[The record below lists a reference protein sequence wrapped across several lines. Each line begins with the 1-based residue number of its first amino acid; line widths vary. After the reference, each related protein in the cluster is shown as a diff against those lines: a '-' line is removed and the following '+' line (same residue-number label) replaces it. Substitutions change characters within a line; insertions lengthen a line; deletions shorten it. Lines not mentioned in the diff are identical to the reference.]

1 MGVVR
6 IDGMPFVVVRC
17 RTASACPWHPRASV
31 QTYVVQHAAV
41 QTRRA
46 ARCPP
51 CPMMLLSCQSKS
63 RTRMAA
69 QYSVLQRCCTPL
81 VQQPGAG
88 AGAPAAVTRQ
98 PLGTRPSVDHHW
110 TRRVTW
116 CTMYYTVQF
125 FSWSRALPYGWP
137 YVRCPIGPRLAG
149 SPAPVAPLAARGV
162 GLARSPLWAHGC
174 MCAPSLSA
182 LSLSSSDLRLYAEHD
197 SPGVRAAITKD
208 PAARHPCWHSGSAG
222 TYCWHQWGALKA
234 HVHDVHDVLHAHC
247 YNVCLTHAADQLI
260 RHWHH

>member
-1 MGVVR
+1 MPMGVVR

-81 VQQPGAG
+81 VQQLGAG

-110 TRRVTW
+110 TRRRRVTVTVTW
-116 CTMYYTVQF
+116 CITRSSSSVGRELCPMDGCP
-125 FSWSRALPYGWP
+125 LPHRP
-137 YVRCPIGPRLAG
+137 K
-149 SPAPVAPLAARGV
+149 AR
-162 GLARSPLWAHGC
+162 GLARTGRAACRAGRGAS
-174 MCAPSLSA
+174 SLTA
-182 LSLSSSDLRLYAEHD
+182 VGARLH
-197 SPGVRAAITKD
+197 VRAVLVSLE
-208 PAARHPCWHSGSAG
+208 PELFRS
-222 TYCWHQWGALKA
+222 QALRRA
-234 HVHDVHDVLHAHC
+234 
-247 YNVCLTHAADQLI
+247 
-260 RHWHH
+260 